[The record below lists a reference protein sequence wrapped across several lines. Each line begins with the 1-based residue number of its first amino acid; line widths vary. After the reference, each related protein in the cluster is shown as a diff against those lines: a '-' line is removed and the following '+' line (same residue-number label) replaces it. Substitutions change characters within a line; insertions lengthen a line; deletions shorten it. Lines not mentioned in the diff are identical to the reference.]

1 MDADY
6 YSMDETPVLPS
17 AGAAEAVQTVS
28 VETPSLPLEN
38 MVEALLFVASARV
51 STQQLAETLGRSTQE
66 IYAAMKNLEKRYE
79 ENSGLR
85 IQWHAGKVQLTTAP
99 ETAAIIEKFLGLEA
113 TSKLSRAALEALTI
127 IAYKQPITRP
137 GVDAIRGVN
146 SDGVIRSLLSKGL
159 IEEVSRSDGPGR
171 AIIYGTTEDFLGYF
185 GISSLNELPPVDE
198 EAQNWAENG
207 NGNGNNGKL
216 LKE

>member
-1 MDADY
+1 MDDIPDIT
-6 YSMDETPVLPS
+6 STIS
-17 AGAAEAVQTVS
+17 
-28 VETPSLPLEN
+28 LEN
-38 MVEALLFVASARV
+38 QIEALLFVASSRV
-51 STQQLAETLGRSTQE
+51 STQQLAETLGKNTQE
-66 IYAAMKNLEKRYE
+66 IYAAMQNLEKRYE

-99 ETAAIIEKFLGLEA
+99 ETALMIERFLGLEA

-159 IEEVSRSDGPGR
+159 IEEISRSEGPGR
-171 AIIYGTTEDFLGYF
+171 PIIYGTTEDFLGYF
-185 GISSLNELPPVDE
+185 GINSLNELPPIEDE
-198 EAQNWAENG
+198 VENG
-207 NGNGNNGKL
+207 NNKL

>member
-1 MDADY
+1 MKSAN
-6 YSMDETPVLPS
+6 YSMDDIPDITPTIS
-17 AGAAEAVQTVS
+17 
-28 VETPSLPLEN
+28 LEN
-38 MVEALLFVASARV
+38 QIEALLFVASSRV
-51 STQQLAETLGRSTQE
+51 STQQLAETLGKNTQE
-66 IYAAMKNLEKRYE
+66 IYAAMQNLEKRYE

-99 ETAAIIEKFLGLEA
+99 ETAVMIERFLGLEA

-159 IEEVSRSDGPGR
+159 IEEISRSEGPGR
-171 AIIYGTTEDFLGYF
+171 PIIYGTTEDFLGYF
-185 GISSLNELPPVDE
+185 GINSLNELPPIEDE
-198 EAQNWAENG
+198 GENG
-207 NGNGNNGKL
+207 NNKL